1 MRSSFS
7 IRCCLLF
14 LQQWRWSFHS
24 SESTQLVSRWQ
35 ADGIWGTVE
44 CVDDMTE
51 SPYVGSGHS
60 NPRQVHFPDLFGGL
74 RAERLI
80 PASMS

>member
-1 MRSSFS
+1 MTPDLTSYAEHE
-7 IRCCLLF
+7 L
-14 LQQWRWSFHS
+14 
-24 SESTQLVSRWQ
+24 EEPDVNQLVSWWHT
-35 ADGIWGTVE
+35 DGTWGTVE

-60 NPRQVHFPDLFGGL
+60 NPRQVHFSDLFGGL

-80 PASMS
+80 PASMF